1 MSSGTGGMTQ
11 YLYDADGTRV
21 AKGTITS
28 WSCDTTVNGFV
39 ATKAYV
45 LGPGGEQLTEM
56 SYNGG
61 AWQWAHTNVWV
72 AGQLVA
78 TYSPDPDTT
87 QQSAG
92 ILNFYLNDWLGTRRV
107 TTDYAGKHRGLLR
120 HPALRQRRILRT
132 NTNRTPLHRQ
142 RTRYRIRQRLLRGG
156 YYAAQWAGS

>member
-39 ATKAYV
+39 ATKAYI

-78 TYSPDPDTT
+78 TYSPDPDPA

-92 ILNFYLNDWLGTRRV
+92 ILNFYLTDWLGTRRV
-107 TTDYAGKHRGLLR
+107 TTDYAGNIEASCATLPYGNGESCAPIPTEHLFTGKERDAESGNDYFG
-120 HPALRQRRILRT
+120 A
-132 NTNRTPLHRQ
+132 
-142 RTRYRIRQRLLRGG
+142 RY
-156 YYAAQWAGS
+156 YCS